1 MRREQQKDYLA
12 LSVLEE
18 LSGLIW
24 LVADAV
30 LNIRTGLSQ
39 ADLNVFFSLINLKGL
54 LNVAIVNFSR
64 FFNIKVGENAG

>member
-1 MRREQQKDYLA
+1 MA
-12 LSVLEE
+12 
-18 LSGLIW
+18 
-24 LVADAV
+24 VADAV